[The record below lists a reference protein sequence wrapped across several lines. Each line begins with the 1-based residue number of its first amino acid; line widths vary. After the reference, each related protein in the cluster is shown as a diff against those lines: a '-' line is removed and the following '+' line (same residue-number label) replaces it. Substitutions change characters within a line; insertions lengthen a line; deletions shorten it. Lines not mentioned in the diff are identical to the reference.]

1 MSDYDMTFDKKIV
14 DDASFDTIF
23 GGEEDNHL
31 LDLVLK
37 EDSETFGKDVRDAD
51 AVEDGLGAIG
61 KGEGL
66 GRH

>member
-1 MSDYDMTFDKKIV
+1 MSNYDMTFDKKIV

-37 EDSETFGKDVRDAD
+37 EDSDAFNID
-51 AVEDGLGAIG
+51 
-61 KGEGL
+61 
-66 GRH
+66 